1 MKLPVA
7 VITGTSRGLG
17 LELAR
22 QLLSRDYRVIGVA
35 RSPCP
40 LDHECYLH
48 MTADVTAKGY
58 ARSLEAFVHAQ
69 GAPRVDLLINN
80 AGTGATGFDI
90 ARADAAELRE
100 QFELHC
106 VAAFETVRALYPR
119 LRGASIVNI
128 TSRLGSARFNA
139 RGDFRGRDFSYAYRI
154 AKAAQNMLSLCLA
167 DDRRLAAGLVVAV
180 IPGLLQTDSGA
191 EDAKNT
197 AAEGARGVLDIVFSV
212 TENGIYHAFDDE
224 ADY

>member
-1 MKLPVA
+1 MNLPVA
-7 VITGTSRGLG
+7 LVTGTSRGLG

-22 QLLSRDYRVIGVA
+22 QLLSRDYRVLGVA

-40 LDHECYLH
+40 LVHERYRHL
-48 MTADVTAKGY
+48 TLDVTASDY
-58 ARSLEAFVHAQ
+58 ASSLESFVHAQ

-90 ARADAAELRE
+90 ACADAAELRD

-106 VAAFETVRALYPR
+106 VAAFETVKALHPR
-119 LRGASIVNI
+119 LQGARIVNI

-139 RGDFRGRDFSYAYRI
+139 RGDFRDRDFSYAYRI

-167 DDRRLAAGLVVAV
+167 DDRRLAAGLVVSV
-180 IPGLLQTDSGA
+180 IPGLLRTDSGA

-197 AAEGARGVLDIVFSV
+197 PAEGARGVLDVIFSV